1 MSNTPEDTELRK
13 SIEKCFTQNDMTED
27 GCSDYEDIEL
37 FDTEQVVTDLVDLIT
52 LHTQK
57 AYLGHFEYDDW
68 EIGDDNKLR
77 VDDYINCNHQRPHDG
92 YEQNFEGQIVEHH
105 VNQVPVVIYNVDP
118 KDPGNSGE
126 YADLQSLMMDGWTFT
141 RIAHLTNP
149 TERSE

>member
-1 MSNTPEDTELRK
+1 MSNTPEDTELRNK
-13 SIEKCFTQNDMTED
+13 LGELL
-27 GCSDYEDIEL
+27 DYRQIDEL
-37 FDTEQVVTDLVDLIT
+37 MHLIT

-68 EIGDDNKLR
+68 QLGDDNKLR
-77 VDDYINCNHQRPHDG
+77 VGDYIYCNHQRPDNG
-92 YEQNFEGQIVEHH
+92 AETDFECQIVKHH
-105 VNQVPVVIYNVDP
+105 VNQVPVVIYNVYPEDP
-118 KDPGNSGE
+118 ENSGE